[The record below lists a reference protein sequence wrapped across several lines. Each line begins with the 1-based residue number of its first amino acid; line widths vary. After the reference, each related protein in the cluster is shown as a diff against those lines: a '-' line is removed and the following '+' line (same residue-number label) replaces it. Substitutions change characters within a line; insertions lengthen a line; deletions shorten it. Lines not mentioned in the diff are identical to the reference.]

1 MERNRRRHL
10 TGFGYI
16 GFGNNQTVFNQNS
29 KKAFSEL
36 KHSLNQTS
44 HKHYQCHFSHQALS
58 KEAKDHIK
66 NTIRKEERIRN
77 RKIYFVFFL
86 SVVVVGMLIY
96 HLIAMFADAL
106 K

>member
-16 GFGNNQTVFNQNS
+16 GFGNNQLVFNQNS

-36 KHSLNQTS
+36 KKNLNQTS

-58 KEAKDHIK
+58 KDAKDHIK
-66 NTIRKEERIRN
+66 NTIRREERIRN
-77 RKIYFVFFL
+77 RKIYLVFGI
-86 SVVVVGMLIY
+86 SVILLGILGY
-96 HLIAMFADAL
+96 HLIMMFANAL